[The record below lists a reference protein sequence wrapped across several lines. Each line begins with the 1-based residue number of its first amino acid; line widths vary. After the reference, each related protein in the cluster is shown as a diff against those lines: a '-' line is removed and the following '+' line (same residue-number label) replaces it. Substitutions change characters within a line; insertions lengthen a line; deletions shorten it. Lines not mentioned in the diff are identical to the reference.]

1 MSALASWQRLF
12 CETHKVPI
20 QYIKQT
26 EKALDWLESAVNG
39 QVEPQCIAISGCQG
53 SGKSTLAAYYV
64 AYLRAHGYLA
74 ESVSI
79 DDFYYSKSERQN
91 LAKRLSAPFAT
102 RGAPGTHD
110 VQAAIS
116 VVTQFKQR
124 EPFILPQF
132 DKSTDNP
139 YPVDT
144 WKRVPPKL
152 DVLIIEGWCLGL
164 PMQPTDL
171 VQSTCNV
178 FEQQN
183 DPSGQYREQVNNFLA
198 ADYQV
203 LFEHFDK
210 LVFLNGQKFERVFQW
225 RLEQEKKLIAAKGV
239 GMTNA
244 QVFEFIQSYQRLTEW
259 GFATLPAICDLE
271 LKLDEGRGIS

>member
-12 CETHKVPI
+12 CETHKVPT
-20 QYIKQT
+20 QYIQQT
-26 EKALDWLESAVNG
+26 EKALAWFKSTVNS

-74 ESVSI
+74 EFVSI
-79 DDFYYSKSERQN
+79 DDFYYGKSERQN

-116 VVTQFKQR
+116 AITQFKQCQ
-124 EPFILPQF
+124 PFILPQF

-139 YPVDT
+139 YPVSA
-144 WKRVPPKL
+144 WKRVSSKL

-164 PMQPTDL
+164 PVQPADL
-171 VQSTCNV
+171 IQGACNV
-178 FEQQN
+178 FEQKN
-183 DPSGQYREQVNNFLA
+183 DAMGQYRTQVNHFLA
-198 ADYQV
+198 ADYQI
-203 LFEHFDK
+203 LFKLFDK
-210 LVFLNGQKFERVFQW
+210 LVFLNGQSFERVFKW

-239 GMTNA
+239 GMTNR
-244 QVFEFIQSYQRLTEW
+244 QVFDFIQSYQRLTEW

-271 LKLDEGRGIS
+271 LKLDEERGIS